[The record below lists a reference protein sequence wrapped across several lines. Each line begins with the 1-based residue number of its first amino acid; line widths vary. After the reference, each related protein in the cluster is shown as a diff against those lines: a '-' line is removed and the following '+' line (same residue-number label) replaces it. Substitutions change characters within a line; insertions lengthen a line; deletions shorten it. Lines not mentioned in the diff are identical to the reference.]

1 MSAYVLAVLKGVSI
15 FVQMDRFFCFYMICS
30 HCRVFIRI
38 SSAINENILQLNSET
53 AAYNDAVQNEKD
65 KQKRLLRALNIKHGI
80 RDIESGST
88 MTASVMIGEDKR
100 SSEEII
106 STTIQSMELEIQN
119 LETIRD
125 NHVEEL
131 QNLNGLIRDQTF
143 LAKTLCEQEDELL
156 TEFYSLE
163 IDAKDFQDVH
173 RHLTFQCHSI
183 EKEQHKLGL
192 VQLHSVLFNILVD
205 ETDRRRYPL
214 INNLRLTHTH
224 RPNGVS
230 LIEINAAWSQAAQ
243 LVILVG
249 STTNFKSRNLRVVP
263 LSNCAKIIKLTQSE
277 QKIVHDLGVEFANA
291 REAHGAE
298 NIISSLRVF
307 HELLN
312 QLVLHILGSPNH
324 TSFDKLPFQIKAES
338 IGPFD
343 LRKIDQTDY
352 SAWSGIV
359 HCMACIMKWM
369 ATNAC
374 KY

>member
-1 MSAYVLAVLKGVSI
+1 
-15 FVQMDRFFCFYMICS
+15 MICS

-38 SSAINENILQLNSET
+38 SSAINENILQLKSET

-106 STTIQSMELEIQN
+106 STTIQSLELEIQN

-192 VQLHSVLFNILVD
+192 VQPHSVLFNINVD

-263 LSNCAKIIKLTQSE
+263 LSTCAKIIKLTQSE
-277 QKIVHDLGVEFANA
+277 QKIVHHLGVDFESNA

-312 QLVLHILGSPNH
+312 QLVLHILGSPNY